1 MSHLFDALQRSEAER
16 SGTPASPLST
26 ITQLLER
33 AERGVTSRHDV
44 AQELER
50 PAAAGS
56 SEREKEYRSHDLPY
70 MPACDAR
77 SERVRSIPRRTPTD
91 WQQAVGVLA
100 NQWRTV
106 VIFAV
111 IVFAVVTAAT
121 LAMRPVYEPEGKL
134 QIDPPGSEIF
144 SLDAAGAGLI
154 DAEYISTE
162 AQKLQTDD
170 LALATIAELHL
181 DRNPE
186 ITGKLP
192 IQSLVTYSSDRLT
205 ATENAAL
212 RGLRSR
218 LSIRRDPSSRLVVVA
233 FSSHDP
239 QLSAN
244 VVNTLMKLL
253 VQKNF
258 ESRNSAIAESAVWL
272 SRQLDDIREKMERA
286 SRALAEFGA
295 KTGIADVDPNT
306 NTYSEKMGD
315 LNRQLVQAAA
325 DRIHYESFLAPSRNA
340 DSLPQVRSSPVIQ
353 ALTQKRAEAEA
364 QLAQAGVIYGPNHAE
379 VRKLQ
384 NQVDE
389 LQKSIRA
396 QQQAIVSEL
405 WTNYRAAQLRER
417 SLTGE
422 VRQATTDLTRLTQ
435 YEVLKKEA
443 QVDRDL
449 YDALYAK
456 VKEAGISAA
465 SKSSNVHIVNQARV
479 LDHPTRPHRSLNM
492 LAGAL
497 FGLIGGVGLAFAK
510 DHMQDRIRSADDVR
524 GWVNSPSVAVVPE
537 IRNGTERLG
546 LLGGNRTKLPPL
558 DEVEPLGPDCYV
570 LQRPNSPEAEAVHA
584 LQTML
589 FLSDPKRPP
598 RVLVVTSPLPGEG
611 KTTLSMNLAIT
622 MAKHGRTCLVD
633 ADMRKPAVG
642 INFRLTPAF
651 GLEHLL
657 NGSATLDQVASLS
670 TAIKDLTIIPAVNP
684 THSAIQLLSDGRMK
698 TLITRLRDRYD
709 FVVIDTPPILAY
721 ADGLAISTH
730 VDGVILVGRA
740 GQTPRGAITR
750 SMELLGTINSAP
762 IVTVV
767 LNGVTERSGY
777 SSSSY

>member
-1 MSHLFDALQRSEAER
+1 MPDMSANNYNGDGTAPRLLP
-16 SGTPASPLST
+16 SGVQEGAPRPPKTRAGMYRRMPPT
-26 ITQLLER
+26 IDRKSWMGMVPGQ
-33 AERGVTSRHDV
+33 
-44 AQELER
+44 
-50 PAAAGS
+50 
-56 SEREKEYRSHDLPY
+56 RSHDLPY
-70 MPACDAR
+70 EQAREAR
-77 SERVRSIPRRTPTD
+77 SERVRPIPRRTPTE
-91 WQQAVGVLA
+91 WQRALGILS

-111 IVFAVVTAAT
+111 VVFVAVTGAT

-134 QIDPPGSEIF
+134 QIDPPGSEVF
-144 SLDAAGAGLI
+144 SLDPAGAGLI

-181 DRNPE
+181 DNNPE
-186 ITGKLP
+186 IIGELP
-192 IQSLVTYSSDRLT
+192 MHGLGTDNSDPLT
-205 ATENAAL
+205 ARENAAL

-218 LSIRRDPSSRLVVVA
+218 LSVRRDPSSRLVVVA
-233 FSSHDP
+233 FGSHDP
-239 QLSAN
+239 RLSAS

-258 ESRNSAIAESAVWL
+258 ESRNSAIAESAIWL

-286 SRALAEFGA
+286 SRALADFGE

-315 LNRQLVQAAA
+315 LNKQLVQAVA
-325 DRIHYESFLAPSRNA
+325 DRIQFESFLAPSRNA
-340 DSLPQVRSSPVIQ
+340 DSLPQVRGSRVIEE
-353 ALTQKRAEAEA
+353 LTQRRAEAGA
-364 QLAQAGVIYGPNHAE
+364 QLAQARVIYGPNHPE

-389 LQKSIRA
+389 LQNAISA

-405 WTNYRAAQLRER
+405 QTNYRAAKTREQ
-417 SLTGE
+417 SLSGQ
-422 VRQATTDLTRLTQ
+422 VKQATTDLTTLSQ

-443 QVDRDL
+443 QADRDL
-449 YDALYAK
+449 YDGLYAK

-465 SKSSNVHIVNQARV
+465 SKSSNIHVVNQARV
-479 LDHPTRPHRSLNM
+479 LDHPTRPHRALNI

-510 DHMQDRIRSADDVR
+510 DRMQDRIHSADDVR
-524 GWVNSPSVAVVPE
+524 EWANFPSIAVVPA
-537 IRNGTERLG
+537 IHNGVERQG
-546 LLGGNRTKLPPL
+546 LLGGNRWRLVPL
-558 DEVEPLGPDCYV
+558 DEGESLVHDCYV

-584 LQTML
+584 LRTML
-589 FLSDPKRPP
+589 FLSDPRHPP

-611 KTTLSMNLAIT
+611 KTTLAMNLAIA

-642 INFRLTPAF
+642 TSFHLTSAL

-657 NGSATLDQVASLS
+657 NHSATLDQVACASS
-670 TAIKDLTIIPAVNP
+670 DVENLTIIPVANP
-684 THSAIQLLSDGRMK
+684 TQSAIQLLSDGRMK
-698 TLITRLRDRYD
+698 AVIARLRDRFE
-709 FVVIDTPPILAY
+709 FVVIDTPPILPY

-750 SMELLGTINSAP
+750 SMELLETIHSAP
-762 IVTVV
+762 ILTVV
-767 LNGVTERSGY
+767 LNGVDERTGY
-777 SSSSY
+777 SAYSY